1 MVFGGSQ
8 AFAED
13 GGATPAEIEE
23 IIVKASWRGTRLEK
37 ADASIFV
44 VDRAT
49 LARQPVKHF
58 EQLTL
63 LIPNLNWAGGSSRPR
78 YFQLRGIGE

>member
-8 AFAED
+8 VFAED

-37 ADASIFV
+37 AMPAF
-44 VDRAT
+44 
-49 LARQPVKHF
+49 LL
-58 EQLTL
+58 LTGKRL
-63 LIPNLNWAGGSSRPR
+63 QDNRSNILSN
-78 YFQLRGIGE
+78 